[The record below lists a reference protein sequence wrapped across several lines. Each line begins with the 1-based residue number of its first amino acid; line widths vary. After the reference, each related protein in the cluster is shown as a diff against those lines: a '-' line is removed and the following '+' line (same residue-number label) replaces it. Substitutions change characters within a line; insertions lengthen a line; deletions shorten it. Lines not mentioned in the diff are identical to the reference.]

1 MKKEINSK
9 NLNENKK
16 KELQRIIDFIDY
28 IYKFIDAI
36 INREYKYF
44 KLEDLYKLLNE
55 DNKLMKANNIL
66 KKAKE
71 DSSLFNP
78 SFIYYIQSNTNF
90 IDKLFNSINSS
101 DESIIYDLSKENKIE
116 YIPFWLFI
124 LRNLSSM
131 NFIDFD
137 LSENITKKNII
148 EKIKTSIIS
157 HKENEKII
165 SIEWINLIKIN
176 VNEEIRNTNINSF
189 LKYFKAL
196 IENIDIQ
203 NEDIRL
209 QVLNILEDFY
219 NNIIDYVFEDK

>member
-1 MKKEINSK
+1 
-9 NLNENKK
+9 
-16 KELQRIIDFIDY
+16 
-28 IYKFIDAI
+28 
-36 INREYKYF
+36 
-44 KLEDLYKLLNE
+44 
-55 DNKLMKANNIL
+55 
-66 KKAKE
+66 
-71 DSSLFNP
+71 
-78 SFIYYIQSNTNF
+78 
-90 IDKLFNSINSS
+90 
-101 DESIIYDLSKENKIE
+101 
-116 YIPFWLFI
+116 
-124 LRNLSSM
+124 M

-137 LSENITKKNII
+137 LSENIIKKYII

>member
-1 MKKEINSK
+1 ME
-9 NLNENKK
+9 
-16 KELQRIIDFIDY
+16 
-28 IYKFIDAI
+28 
-36 INREYKYF
+36 
-44 KLEDLYKLLNE
+44 
-55 DNKLMKANNIL
+55 ANNIL

-78 SFIYYIQSNTNF
+78 SFIYYIKSNTNF
-90 IDKLFNSINSS
+90 IDKWFNSINSF
-101 DESIIYDLSKENKIE
+101 DESIIYDLSKKNKIE
-116 YIPFWLFI
+116 YIPFWIFI

-137 LSENITKKNII
+137 LSENIIKKYII

-176 VNEEIRNTNINSF
+176 VNEEIRNTSINSF

-196 IENIDIQ
+196 IENIDI
-203 NEDIRL
+203 
-209 QVLNILEDFY
+209 
-219 NNIIDYVFEDK
+219 